1 MITCLRCG
9 RTGEPPS
16 PARVAFLGPLK
27 QRASE
32 GICVDCWA
40 EWEGV
45 EVKVINEYR
54 LNFMD
59 PEHRAVLRKACS
71 DFLGLEPGGAPP
83 RPPDLPLLPRE

>member
-1 MITCLRCG
+1 MITCMRCG
-9 RTGEPPS
+9 REGDPPS

-27 QRASE
+27 QAALQ
-32 GICVDCWA
+32 GICRDCWA
-40 EWEGV
+40 EWEAL

-59 PEHRAVLRKACS
+59 PEHRAMLRRACS
-71 DFLGLEPGGAPP
+71 DFLGLESQAAA